1 MLWLPECYCCVDL
14 TLGAIGFVIFVSV
27 CVEHTQLSDTVLK
40 ESTNFKIIK
49 TLRFFSTQIFKNIS
63 KLPFNSPFTYYRV
76 HPHFYS
82 SFLFLFSS
90 LPTHKIIISYIALRF
105 TWYLYAAHN
114 SGLMRTYLSFLL
126 QSSVP
131 KTVGWIYQNTTF
143 GFTLEVARQ
152 F

>member
-1 MLWLPECYCCVDL
+1 VITWMLLLYWSVSECDRFRDIC
-14 TLGAIGFVIFVSV
+14 V
-27 CVEHTQLSDTVLK
+27 CVERTQLSDSVLK
-40 ESTNFKIIK
+40 ESTNCKIMK
-49 TLRFFSTQIFKNIS
+49 TLWFFSPQIFKNNS
-63 KLPFNSPFTYYRV
+63 YLLFNSPFTYYRV

-90 LPTHKIIISYIALRF
+90 LPTHKIIISYIAVRF
-105 TWYLYAAHN
+105 TWHLYAAHN
-114 SGLMRTYLSFLL
+114 SGLVPTYVSLIL

-131 KTVGWIYQNTTF
+131 KTVVWIYQNTTF